1 MPFRETH
8 VLHRYLNTLP
18 PRAVAGQG
26 PYLIDVDG
34 KRYLDGSGGAAVSCL
49 GHGHPDV
56 LAAMHQQ
63 INQLAYAHTS
73 FFTTEPAE
81 QLADFLID
89 TAPPGMSHVYFVSGG
104 SEAMEAALKMARQYF
119 VEIGQPQ
126 RRYFIGRKQSYHGNT
141 LGALAVGGNEWRRAQ
156 FDPLL
161 IHVKHVSA
169 CYAYRGQW
177 PEETPE
183 QYGQRL
189 LLELEQA
196 IQELG
201 PENVIAF
208 VAETIGG
215 ATAGVLMPVPGY
227 LKGVRS
233 LCDRHGI
240 LLILDEVMC
249 GMGRTGSL
257 HACTQ
262 EDVAPDLMAIAKG
275 LGGGYQPIGA
285 VLVNETLVKSFAGGS
300 GLFQHGHTYLAHAV
314 ACAAA
319 LTVQKVIR
327 RDGLIEQVQRRGE
340 YLRAQLYRALGQHPH
355 VGDIRGR
362 GLFWGIEMVQE
373 RDSKLWFD
381 PAHRLH
387 ARIKAQAMKNGLAIY
402 PMGGTVDGL
411 HGDHI
416 LLAPPFI
423 ASEAHL
429 DELVDKLVTSIDAS
443 LESIGVPSSS
453 LSQAVGV

>member
-1 MPFRETH
+1 
-8 VLHRYLNTLP
+8 
-18 PRAVAGQG
+18 
-26 PYLIDVDG
+26 
-34 KRYLDGSGGAAVSCL
+34 
-49 GHGHPDV
+49 
-56 LAAMHQQ
+56 
-63 INQLAYAHTS
+63 
-73 FFTTEPAE
+73 
-81 QLADFLID
+81 
-89 TAPPGMSHVYFVSGG
+89 
-104 SEAMEAALKMARQYF
+104 
-119 VEIGQPQ
+119 
-126 RRYFIGRKQSYHGNT
+126 
-141 LGALAVGGNEWRRAQ
+141 
-156 FDPLL
+156 
-161 IHVKHVSA
+161 
-169 CYAYRGQW
+169 
-177 PEETPE
+177 
-183 QYGQRL
+183 
-189 LLELEQA
+189 
-196 IQELG
+196 
-201 PENVIAF
+201 
-208 VAETIGG
+208 
-215 ATAGVLMPVPGY
+215 
-227 LKGVRS
+227 
-233 LCDRHGI
+233 
-240 LLILDEVMC
+240 
-249 GMGRTGSL
+249 
-257 HACTQ
+257 
-262 EDVAPDLMAIAKG
+262 
-275 LGGGYQPIGA
+275 
-285 VLVNETLVKSFAGGS
+285 
-300 GLFQHGHTYLAHAV
+300 V